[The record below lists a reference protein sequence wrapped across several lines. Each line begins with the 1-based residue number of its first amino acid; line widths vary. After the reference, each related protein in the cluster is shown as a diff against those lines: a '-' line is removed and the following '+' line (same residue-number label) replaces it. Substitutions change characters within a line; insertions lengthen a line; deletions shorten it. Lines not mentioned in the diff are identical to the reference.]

1 MVQNQ
6 DLYFIKNKFSDVKK
20 KLETSLNNSSIF
32 NDFVRPLLVYD
43 LEGNKVVL
51 LAPSDFVK
59 STVNNNYLEQ
69 IKNSL
74 NKICR
79 TDFDVCVLTHEDVDK
94 LELNQKRH
102 TSTTTQ
108 SFFNESNVNQK
119 YIFDNFVVSFFNKS
133 AYEGVFSVVKSK
145 NWNPIFLCGGVG
157 LGKTHLL
164 NALGNEYLK
173 IYPKSVVRYVTSD
186 DFVREVYRALSSDD
200 AKKIEKLKDQYQSCD
215 LLLFDDIQF
224 LSNKEKI
231 NEIFFNIFNYNIS
244 HNKFVVMCSD
254 KLPNQL
260 PNFANRLKSRFS
272 SGLIVKIGKPSVES
286 ICEILK
292 YKISESKTSFIFTN
306 ESVLYIARRN
316 QNDIRKLQGFLNQ
329 ILFFVDN
336 NLQPGAIITPS
347 IIQQATDVIKNDI
360 FDSNKYEIDPNI
372 VIDQVC
378 LSYGISSNIVK
389 SKSRRKDVSIARSV
403 CIYVLR
409 KKFNMT
415 FEEIGSFFSNR
426 NHSTIIECYNKIEK
440 IVNKDDDLKKFIT
453 KIYSTI

>member
-20 KLETSLNNSSIF
+20 ELETSLNNSSIF

-145 NWNPIFLCGGVG
+145 N
-157 LGKTHLL
+157 
-164 NALGNEYLK
+164 
-173 IYPKSVVRYVTSD
+173 
-186 DFVREVYRALSSDD
+186 
-200 AKKIEKLKDQYQSCD
+200 
-215 LLLFDDIQF
+215 
-224 LSNKEKI
+224 
-231 NEIFFNIFNYNIS
+231 
-244 HNKFVVMCSD
+244 
-254 KLPNQL
+254 
-260 PNFANRLKSRFS
+260 
-272 SGLIVKIGKPSVES
+272 
-286 ICEILK
+286 
-292 YKISESKTSFIFTN
+292 
-306 ESVLYIARRN
+306 
-316 QNDIRKLQGFLNQ
+316 
-329 ILFFVDN
+329 
-336 NLQPGAIITPS
+336 
-347 IIQQATDVIKNDI
+347 
-360 FDSNKYEIDPNI
+360 
-372 VIDQVC
+372 
-378 LSYGISSNIVK
+378 
-389 SKSRRKDVSIARSV
+389 
-403 CIYVLR
+403 
-409 KKFNMT
+409 
-415 FEEIGSFFSNR
+415 
-426 NHSTIIECYNKIEK
+426 
-440 IVNKDDDLKKFIT
+440 
-453 KIYSTI
+453 